1 LAQCCFNKYI
11 WFNTFLLLHYHIT
24 ILWQEC
30 VEHMSFSN
38 WWCIQVYVILYYLYN
53 IYCVACT
60 SASATSIAI
69 PASALSLSD
78 VAEESCCWALLR
90 MSLAAE
96 LSRFS
101 TGWAS
106 SARIYRRTTSW
117 FRMKKFLISSL
128 LKKLWYV
135 PVHCYLHW

>member
-1 LAQCCFNKYI
+1 MMYPSI
-11 WFNTFLLLHYHIT
+11 
-24 ILWQEC
+24 
-30 VEHMSFSN
+30 
-38 WWCIQVYVILYYLYN
+38 YVIPYYSYN

-60 SASATSIAI
+60 SASATSTAI

-106 SARIYRRTTSW
+106 SARIYRRTTNW
-117 FRMKKFLISSL
+117 FRIQWTSYIELIEETLIRTCTLLSSL
-128 LKKLWYV
+128 IVTV
-135 PVHCYLHW
+135 PDETKIFLAEPSSS